1 LLGIKA
7 GCNVRAWLF
16 YRLEPGT
23 ASAQE
28 QQRLKALSELGLIEA
43 QTIPIF
49 EEATQTA
56 AYLLDSHHLGFL
68 DQNRFWFKSQW
79 VYQARTDE
87 SITQI
92 AAYKS
97 PTC

>member
-1 LLGIKA
+1 MLEPETN
-7 GCNVRAWLF
+7 CF

-56 AYLLDSHHLGFL
+56 AYLLPILHLGFL
-68 DQNRFWFKSQW
+68 DQNRFWFKSAVGLSQLGLMNQW
-79 VYQARTDE
+79 HK
-87 SITQI
+87 I
-92 AAYKS
+92 AS
-97 PTC
+97 CHVDFLRPSG